1 MPPRR
6 FAAFFAALLM
16 AAALAGC
23 GFQLR
28 GAQSAALPYK
38 TLYIALPE
46 SAEVRIWLERY
57 ILASGATTLVDN
69 PQEAEAVFQQI
80 SDNRQK
86 TILSVNAQGRI
97 REHRLQL
104 SYRFRIVDAKGRI
117 IVPPN
122 ELSLSRDLT
131 YDDSNVLAKE
141 QEERLLW
148 RDMTSELVNQIVRRL
163 SLIKPKESDPEDEA

>member
-1 MPPRR
+1 MLLRSLV
-6 FAAFFAALLM
+6 ALLL
-16 AAALAGC
+16 AVAVAGC

-28 GAQSAALPYK
+28 GAQSAALPYQ
-38 TLYIALPE
+38 TLHIALPE
-46 SAEVRIWLERY
+46 TAEVRIWLERY
-57 ILASGATTLVDN
+57 IRASGNTTLVDDAK
-69 PQEAEAVFQQI
+69 EAEAIFQQLT
-80 SDNRQK
+80 DQRQK

-104 SYRFRIVDAKGRI
+104 TYRFRIVDAKGEE

-131 YDDSNVLAKE
+131 YDDSNVLAKD

-148 RDMTSELVNQIVRRL
+148 RDMTSELVSQIMRRL
-163 SLIKPKESDPEDEA
+163 SLIKPQAADREDDW

>member
-1 MPPRR
+1 MLLRR
-6 FAAFFAALLM
+6 FAALLAALLL
-16 AAALAGC
+16 AAAVAGC

-38 TLYIALPE
+38 TLHIALPE
-46 SAEVRIWLERY
+46 TAEVRIWLERY
-57 ILASGATTLVDN
+57 IRASGSTTLVDDAK
-69 PQEAEAVFQQI
+69 EAEAIFQQL
-80 SDNRQK
+80 SDDRQK

-104 SYRFRIVDAKGRI
+104 TYRFRIVNAKGQE

-131 YDDSNVLAKE
+131 YDDSDVLAKD

-148 RDMTSELVNQIVRRL
+148 RDMTNELVNQITRRL
-163 SLIKPKESDPEDEA
+163 SLTKPLDPDQEDDW

>member
-1 MPPRR
+1 MLLRSLV
-6 FAAFFAALLM
+6 ALLL
-16 AAALAGC
+16 AVAVAGC

-28 GAQSAALPYK
+28 GAQSAALPYQ
-38 TLYIALPE
+38 TLHIALPE
-46 SAEVRIWLERY
+46 TAEVRIWLERY
-57 ILASGATTLVDN
+57 IRASGNTTLVDDAK
-69 PQEAEAVFQQI
+69 EAEAIFQQLT
-80 SDNRQK
+80 DQRQK

-104 SYRFRIVDAKGRI
+104 TYRFRVVDAKGEE

-131 YDDSNVLAKE
+131 YDDSNVLAKD

-148 RDMTSELVNQIVRRL
+148 RDMTSELVSQIMRRL
-163 SLIKPKESDPEDEA
+163 SLIKPQAADREDDW